1 MPRTLLIW
9 PRRHYNLFFPSIKK
23 TPLLE
28 KKEKVNPCIAF
39 FEFFFFSP
47 LHILT
52 HPVCLSL
59 HVLGAPEVKQGVS
72 EQFGDGFIGDEAA
85 VVVTAETFHGQVI
98 LNEDRDVLLLLH
110 AKSCE
115 PCAHFTVY
123 YKRMAARFVDLKID
137 SLVIARMDVTDESPP
152 AHLNLMAGELPILV
166 LFPAVGDELDRP
178 LPIFYS
184 GVGKIQQMMKWVQQH
199 AAMPFEL
206 PNLPHLTNE
215 QVELYKTQVRLC
227 ESIA

>member
-1 MPRTLLIW
+1 M
-9 PRRHYNLFFPSIKK
+9 
-23 TPLLE
+23 
-28 KKEKVNPCIAF
+28 
-39 FEFFFFSP
+39 
-47 LHILT
+47 
-52 HPVCLSL
+52 SL

-166 LFPAVGDELDRP
+166 LFPAVGDELARP